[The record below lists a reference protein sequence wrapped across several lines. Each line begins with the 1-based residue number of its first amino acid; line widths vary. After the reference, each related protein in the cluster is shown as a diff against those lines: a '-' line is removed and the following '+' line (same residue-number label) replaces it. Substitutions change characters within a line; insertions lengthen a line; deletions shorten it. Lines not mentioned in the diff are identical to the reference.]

1 MARGPSATAPPQQ
14 RPAPTRPAAA
24 CVGRVGANTGRG
36 HNGGDGYRI
45 RDPAGRHGC
54 VFLQPCRRHRF
65 PTCVF
70 TDWKH
75 VPPSMPATKHPQ
87 TAVAGIAP
95 SQPRRPPSG
104 HSSPHGTDTSSR
116 FSEWSTAFQ
125 AVRTRVGNPCY
136 RSEGGRDLVARKK
149 IAPSIYRRETGR
161 KRDLQTS
168 DFRAAGVLPF
178 VTLGRAGSWVAIKK
192 VGIFL
197 ILS

>member
-1 MARGPSATAPPQQ
+1 M
-14 RPAPTRPAAA
+14 
-24 CVGRVGANTGRG
+24 
-36 HNGGDGYRI
+36 
-45 RDPAGRHGC
+45 
-54 VFLQPCRRHRF
+54 F

-116 FSEWSTAFQ
+116 FSGWSTAFQ

-136 RSEGGRDLVARKK
+136 RSEGGRDLVAREK
-149 IAPSIYRRETGR
+149 IAPSIYRRETGQ
-161 KRDLQTS
+161 KRDLQTPH
-168 DFRAAGVLPF
+168 FRRPAGCRSLLPAGRGVAGDKKSRNISNFVVSGFSPKYKLSQAFTEKCSRCFSLRDRFSSMDCGGFDAALACV
-178 VTLGRAGSWVAIKK
+178 VAT
-192 VGIFL
+192 GPARD
-197 ILS
+197 